1 MRTTRVKFFRIGCV
15 SMAIV
20 LLGLACQRLPVTKT
34 ASLPPEPVYTVD
46 QYVTQV
52 KLDSTR
58 LIATVVLSE
67 LAVPWEITWGS
78 DGWLWFTEQR
88 GTVNRLNPRTGERRR
103 LLTLTDV
110 HYEKTRGLLGM
121 ALHPDLAKSPY
132 VYLDYT
138 YIRPGLD
145 GPDSTILSKLVRYT
159 YANDTL
165 TDPLVLLR
173 DIPGKTFHNGSRILI
188 TPGLRS
194 VDNKLIMSTGD
205 AGNAKVAQDV
215 NSLSGKL
222 LRMNLDGSV
231 PADNPI
237 PGSYV
242 WTWGHRNPQGLVW
255 AANGHLY
262 SSEHGPAND
271 DEVNRIEK
279 GRNYGWPDVMGYAD
293 LPTERAYVAQTPVTE
308 PLRAWTP
315 IIAPGGIDYY
325 NHPAIPEWRNTLLLA
340 VMKGTSLRALPLNE
354 VGDAIGE
361 ERIYFDGTLGRIRD
375 LCVAPDG
382 TIYLVTSNRD
392 WHPQAFPALYDHLP
406 RPFDD
411 RIVKLSVATPR
422 LRAWA
427 DSVDQ
432 LRGPLM
438 SLRKPEPA
446 LTPAPPVLLAN
457 QAGAGVYQR
466 QCAACHQADGQGVP
480 GAFPPLSKTDWVTGD
495 TKRLI
500 GVVLRGLS
508 NPIEVNG
515 QRYDGEMPPQRVLSD
530 QEVADVLTFVRGSFG
545 NRSSPVTS
553 AEVASERGG

>member
-1 MRTTRVKFFRIGCV
+1 MYQNRNKTNVRIISICLLLLFG
-15 SMAIV
+15 AI
-20 LLGLACQRLPVTKT
+20 ACRNVPATKT
-34 ASLPPEPVYTVD
+34 VSLPPEPAYTAD
-46 QYVTQV
+46 QYLTQV
-52 KLDSTR
+52 KLDPTR
-58 LIATVVLSE
+58 LVATVVLSE
-67 LAVPWEITWGS
+67 LEVPWEITWGS

-121 ALHPDLAKSPY
+121 ALHPDLGKHPY
-132 VYLDYT
+132 LYLDYT
-138 YIRPGLD
+138 YIL
-145 GPDSTILSKLVRYT
+145 PDSTILSKLIRYT

-188 TPGLRS
+188 TPDL
-194 VDNKLIMSTGD
+194 KLIMSTGD
-205 AGNAKVAQDV
+205 AGNAKVAQNV
-215 NSLSGKL
+215 SSLSGKL

-231 PADNPI
+231 PTDNPI

-255 AANGHLY
+255 ATNGHLY

-293 LPTERAYVAQTPVTE
+293 SPSERAYQAQTPVTE

-315 IIAPGGIDYY
+315 IIAPGGIEYY

-354 VGDAIGE
+354 AGDAIRE
-361 ERIYFDGTLGRIRD
+361 EQIYLDGTLGRIRD

-392 WHPQAFPALYDHLP
+392 WHPQSFPALYDKLP

-411 RIVKLSVATPR
+411 RIIKLEKAGSR
-422 LRAWA
+422 MRAWA
-427 DSVDQ
+427 DSLDG
-432 LRGPLM
+432 LRGPLL
-438 SLRKPEPA
+438 SLRKPEPTP
-446 LTPAPPVLLAN
+446 TPAPPVLLAN
-457 QAGAGVYQR
+457 QAGAAVYQR
-466 QCAACHQADGQGVP
+466 QCATCHQADGQGVP
-480 GAFPPLSKTDWVTGD
+480 GAFPPLLNTDWVTGD
-495 TKRLI
+495 SKRLI
-500 GVVLRGLS
+500 GVMLRGLS
-508 NPIEVNG
+508 DPIEVNG
-515 QRYDGEMPPQRVLSD
+515 QRYDGEMPPQVVLSD
-530 QEVADVLTFVRGSFG
+530 EEIADVLTFVRSSFG
-545 NRSSPVTS
+545 NRAPPVTS
-553 AEVASERGG
+553 AEVTRERAVPR